1 MSMSTINA
9 YRVPPLH
16 EFKARR
22 ELREAG
28 CKAFLPTARLSKRN
42 QPIARGY
49 IFADHKPPDAKHV
62 RSPIGPC
69 PRAQLLRLYTRRDR
83 GHEPASPVWTAG
95 DRVEIKVG
103 PFASMSGSLIRKRG
117 RRQWIVD
124 VAGKHICAQ
133 TQSLIRIDP
142 G

>member
-1 MSMSTINA
+1 MMSTITAFFVATVQSFKAKRELLDAGNRPRLPTEMRGRR
-9 YRVPPLH
+9 RVPVAP
-16 EFKARR
+16 
-22 ELREAG
+22 
-28 CKAFLPTARLSKRN
+28 
-42 QPIARGY
+42 GY
-49 IFADHKPPDAKHV
+49 IFANGKPHDAKYV
-62 RSPIGPC
+62 GRRIGDV
-69 PRAQLLRLYTRRDR
+69 PRAQLVRLYPRRDR